1 MMHLLSLI
9 GDLLTTSAH
18 AQISGPAGA
27 VSDPNNLFAVFGGG
41 GYVGIAGAIR
51 SAVLGVLTPIGIF
64 IIVRA
69 GLKLI
74 NSQEDD
80 KLSKARTTIA
90 STCVGLM
97 LAYVSDRLVAAFYL
111 PGGTWNN
118 GSAQTG
124 ANILTLEIAGI
135 LDFFMTLAVVVSVFI
150 IIISGLRA
158 VSSFGK
164 EDGTELLKKTIA
176 GVATGLFLMLI
187 AGSIK
192 LALGLSADVIATVP
206 TGSTPDPIIQR
217 IADVVG
223 AALGF
228 LALVAFAIVVY
239 AGVMMV
245 VSAGSEDQ
253 YKKSKDLI
261 IRSMIGL
268 VVILLA
274 GAAVVFI
281 QQLVV

>member
-1 MMHLLSLI
+1 MLHLLSLI
-9 GDLLTTSAH
+9 GDLLTSTAS
-18 AQISGPAGA
+18 AQISGPANT
-27 VSDPNNLFAVFGGG
+27 VSNGLFGVFGGG
-41 GYVGIAGAIR
+41 GYVGIAEAIR
-51 SAVLGVLTPIGIF
+51 SSVLLVLTPVGIF

-69 GLKLI
+69 GLRLI

-80 KLSKARTTIA
+80 KLTKARTTIA

-97 LAYVSDRLVAAFYL
+97 LAYVSDRLVAAFYT

-135 LDFFMTLAVVVSVFI
+135 LNFFATLAVVVSVFI

-158 VSSFGK
+158 VSAFGK
-164 EDGTELLKKTIA
+164 DEGTGVMKQAVA
-176 GVATGLFLMLI
+176 GVATGLFLMI
-187 AGSIK
+187 ISGSIK
-192 LALGLSADVIATVP
+192 LALGLAADVVATEP

-217 IADVVG
+217 IVDVVG

-228 LALVAFAIVVY
+228 LALVALAVVVY

-245 VSAGSEDQ
+245 LSAGNEDQ

-281 QQLVV
+281 QQLVI

>member
-1 MMHLLSLI
+1 MLHFLAAIGNLLMP
-9 GDLLTTSAH
+9 TAH
-18 AQISGPAGA
+18 AQISDVASSVAG
-27 VSDPNNLFAVFGGG
+27 DLFDVFGGG
-41 GYVGIAGAIR
+41 GYVGIAEAIR
-51 SAVLGVLTPIGIF
+51 SAVLVILTPVGIF
-64 IIVRA
+64 LIVRA

-80 KLSKARTTIA
+80 KLTKARTTIA

-97 LAYVSDRLVAAFYL
+97 LAYVSDQLVAAFYT
-111 PGGTWNN
+111 PGGTWSN
-118 GSAQTG
+118 GAAQTG

-135 LDFFMTLAVVVSVFI
+135 LNFFMTLAVVVSVFI

-158 VSSFGK
+158 VSTFGK
-164 EDGTELLKKTIA
+164 EDGAAMLRQTVG
-176 GVATGLFLMLI
+176 GVATGLFLMII

-192 LALGLSADVIATVP
+192 LALGLAEGVIATVP

-228 LALVAFAIVVY
+228 LALVAFAVVVY

-245 VSAGSEDQ
+245 LSAGNDDQ
-253 YKKSKDLI
+253 YGKSKNLI
-261 IRSMIGL
+261 IRSMVGL

-281 QQLVV
+281 QQLII